1 MFPGYSPGS
10 LLGHKR
16 KAWPWLKASAQSKGP
31 KGCRLTCSEQVICV
45 DFSVGVRY
53 EERGMCVASADSLIR
68 DECTTDFAWKHGHGK
83 AGFGFLG
90 QRQDCG
96 SNRSNLIP
104 NSDCAICD
112 MNLTQTL
119 GLPEGGLGTQLVAL
133 RLPELILQRSDGQS
147 LPVN

>member
-1 MFPGYSPGS
+1 MSIFPWVSDTKS
-10 LLGHKR
+10 V
-16 KAWPWLKASAQSKGP
+16 
-31 KGCRLTCSEQVICV
+31 ECV
-45 DFSVGVRY
+45 SHLQK
-53 EERGMCVASADSLIR
+53 DSLIR
-68 DECTTDFAWKHGHGK
+68 DECTTDFAWKTHGHGK

-96 SNRSNLIP
+96 SNRSDLIP